1 MKIFQIYVKGICVG
15 TDNTEFKCFS
25 RKVYKH
31 EPTDEEKNEFV
42 KKCSQVIDGN
52 SVAPTLDTNKEY
64 NVLVGELEVVEW
76 NWRCPSR
83 RTQYIV

>member
-31 EPTDEEKNEFV
+31 EPTDEEKSEFV
-42 KKCSQVIDGN
+42 ITKAAVN
-52 SVAPTLDTNKEY
+52 A
-64 NVLVGELEVVEW
+64 
-76 NWRCPSR
+76 PSR
-83 RTQYIV
+83 APAQNPVMRDRCI

>member
-31 EPTDEEKNEFV
+31 EPTDDEKSEFV
-42 KKCSQVIDGN
+42 KKCSQMTDG
-52 SVAPTLDTNKEY
+52 SSAAPTLDTNKEY
-64 NVLVGELEVVEW
+64 NVLVGELEVVE
-76 NWRCPSR
+76 
-83 RTQYIV
+83 

>member
-31 EPTDEEKNEFV
+31 EPTEEEKNEFV
-42 KKCSQVIDGN
+42 KKCSQMTDGS

-64 NVLVGELEVVEW
+64 NVLVGELEVVE
-76 NWRCPSR
+76 
-83 RTQYIV
+83 

>member
-1 MKIFQIYVKGICVG
+1 MKMFQIYVKGICVG

-31 EPTDEEKNEFV
+31 EPTDDEKNEFV
-42 KKCSQVIDGN
+42 KKCSQMTDGS

-64 NVLVGELEVVEW
+64 NVLVAELEVVE
-76 NWRCPSR
+76 
-83 RTQYIV
+83 

>member
-25 RKVYKH
+25 RKVH

-42 KKCSQVIDGN
+42 KKCSQVSDG

-64 NVLVGELEVVEW
+64 NVLVGELAVVE
-76 NWRCPSR
+76 
-83 RTQYIV
+83 